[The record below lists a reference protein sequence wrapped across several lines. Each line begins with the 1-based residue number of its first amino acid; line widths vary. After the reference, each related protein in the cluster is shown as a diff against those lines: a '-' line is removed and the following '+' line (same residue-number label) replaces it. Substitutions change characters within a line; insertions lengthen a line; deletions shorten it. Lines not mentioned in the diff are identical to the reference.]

1 MNSLVGVLCH
11 FRQEPVAFACNVEGM
26 FHQVHINE
34 EHRDFLCFLWWGQG
48 DTTKEPEEYRMTVY
62 LFGATSSPGCT
73 NLALQTA
80 ANDGGNDLGEEAA
93 SFIKTNFYVDI

>member
-1 MNSLVGVLCH
+1 
-11 FRQEPVAFACNVEGM
+11 
-26 FHQVHINE
+26 
-34 EHRDFLCFLWWGQG
+34 
-48 DTTKEPEEYRMTVY
+48 MTVH

-93 SFIKTNFYVDI
+93 SFIKTNFYVDNRLKSITTVQEAIKLIKNSTEL

>member
-1 MNSLVGVLCH
+1 
-11 FRQEPVAFACNVEGM
+11 
-26 FHQVHINE
+26 
-34 EHRDFLCFLWWGQG
+34 
-48 DTTKEPEEYRMTVY
+48 MTVH

-80 ANDGGNDLGEEAA
+80 ANDGRNDLGEEAA

>member
-1 MNSLVGVLCH
+1 
-11 FRQEPVAFACNVEGM
+11 
-26 FHQVHINE
+26 
-34 EHRDFLCFLWWGQG
+34 
-48 DTTKEPEEYRMTVY
+48 MTVH
-62 LFGATSSPGCT
+62 LFGATPSPGCT